1 MFTSM
6 KNLQLSLWGPVPL
19 ACLLLLLAVWV
30 HPASAGDY
38 VIGPR
43 DVLKVTVW
51 GQQDLSQNY
60 SVSAEGTIIFP
71 LIGEVRAAGLTEG
84 QLGQKLASLLE
95 KDYLVNPQ
103 VMVNVAE
110 YKSKKILVLGEAEKP
125 GAYPLTGNTTV
136 LEVVSQAGGFSK
148 TAGKQLVLLR
158 PIQRIASAGQSIPA
172 GNTIRRLNI
181 EKIQAGDTS
190 ENIEVEDGDTLF
202 IPKANA
208 FFVLGEVTK
217 PGSYTL
223 EKETT
228 ILEAVTYAGG
238 FTNKASPSGTKLIR
252 KRSEGGQE
260 TIAVD
265 LSGSVPANKDFAI
278 QDGDTVLVPRG
289 NTFFVFGEVKKP
301 GDFQLEKETSILEAI
316 SVAGGFTDKAAPGR
330 TKIIRNTPAGQQTI
344 DVDMDDIIK
353 RGRRD
358 KSIPLKEN
366 DVIVV
371 PEAYF

>member
-1 MFTSM
+1 M
-6 KNLQLSLWGPVPL
+6 KNLQPTFRGGVPL
-19 ACLLLLLAVWV
+19 FTLLLLLVAWA

-43 DVLKVTVW
+43 DSLKITVW
-51 GQQDLSQNY
+51 GQQDLSQKYNV
-60 SVSAEGTIIFP
+60 SVEGTIVFP
-71 LIGEVRAAGLTEG
+71 LIGEVRAAGLTEA
-84 QLGQKLASLLE
+84 QLGQKLVNLLE

-103 VMVNVAE
+103 VMVSVEE
-110 YKSKKILVLGEAEKP
+110 YKSKKVLVLGEAEKP

-136 LEVVSQAGGFSK
+136 LEIVSQAGGFGKS
-148 TAGKQLVLLR
+148 AGKQLVLLR
-158 PIQRIASAGQSIPA
+158 PVQRVASAGSTVPA

-190 ENIEVEDGDTLF
+190 ENVEVEDGDTLF

-208 FFVLGEVTK
+208 FFVLGEVSR
-217 PGSYTL
+217 PGSFTL

-228 ILEAVTYAGG
+228 VLEAVTFAGG
-238 FTNKASPSGTKLIR
+238 FTNKASPSGAKIIR
-252 KRSEGGQE
+252 KRPEGGQE

-265 LSGSVPANKDFAI
+265 LSGAVPANKDFVI

-301 GDFQLEKETSILEAI
+301 GDFQLEKNTTILEAI

-330 TKIIRNTPAGQQTI
+330 TKIIRNTPTGQQTI
-344 DVDMDDIIK
+344 EVDMNDIIK
-353 RGRRD
+353 RGHRD
-358 KSIPLKEN
+358 KAVPLQES